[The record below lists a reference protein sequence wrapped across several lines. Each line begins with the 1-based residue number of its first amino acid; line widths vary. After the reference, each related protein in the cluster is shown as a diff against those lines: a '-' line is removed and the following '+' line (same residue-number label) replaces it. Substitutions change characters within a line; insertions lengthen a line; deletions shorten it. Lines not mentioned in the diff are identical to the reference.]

1 MHAHTCQGERGF
13 TLIEIMVTVFIIAI
27 AVGLILPSIG
37 WVKKTQVTEKD
48 LRELAARVALAR
60 DEAALQGRN
69 FGVRFYPD
77 GYGFF
82 DLDPDTGAWLTLSDD
97 DLLTTQ
103 QFSDDILPALVIEER
118 DIELEPPSKRDD
130 DDDQLLDAF
139 GNVIETATDVPHIVI
154 LASGEVTPFQLS
166 LEKLGDDQFAMLESD
181 FLGQLELVLSRE

>member
-1 MHAHTCQGERGF
+1 M
-13 TLIEIMVTVFIIAI
+13 
-27 AVGLILPSIG
+27 
-37 WVKKTQVTEKD
+37 
-48 LRELAARVALAR
+48 
-60 DEAALQGRN
+60 
-69 FGVRFYPD
+69 
-77 GYGFF
+77 
-82 DLDPDTGAWLTLSDD
+82 
-97 DLLTTQ
+97 LTTQ